1 MYLDHLTKKLFPHM
15 PVGRRRYQVR
25 VLLVAVC
32 LGLVLG
38 AVLFALEWYLSSQR
52 K

>member
-1 MYLDHLTKKLFPHM
+1 MNLDHLTKKLFPHM
-15 PVGRRRYQVR
+15 PTARRRYQVR
-25 VLLVAVC
+25 VLLGAVC

-38 AVLFALEWYLSSQR
+38 AVLVVLEWHMYGR

>member
-1 MYLDHLTKKLFPHM
+1 MNLDNLAKKLFPHM
-15 PVGRRRYQVR
+15 PSGRRRYQVR

-38 AVLFALEWYLSSQR
+38 AILVALEWHLYGMRQ
-52 K
+52 

>member
-1 MYLDHLTKKLFPHM
+1 MNLDDLTKKLFPHM

-38 AVLFALEWYLSSQR
+38 AVLFALEWHLYGLR